1 MVRKY
6 KAWIIGAVVLL
17 AVVVGLAFALRPKPQ
32 PVADGTGKLHGKRN
46 LMIMGVD
53 KRSGDA
59 GRSDTLMVAMV
70 DPGKDKLSLLSVPRD
85 TLVSIPGHG
94 WDKIN
99 HAYAYGGH
107 QLSQITLENFLGLQ
121 ISHYILVD
129 FQGFVKLVD
138 AIGGVDIDV
147 EKDMQYTDPYDGE
160 TGLVI
165 SLHAGR
171 QHLDGTTAIQYVR
184 YRDEE
189 GDIGRVKRQQKFM
202 KAVFQ
207 KLSGT
212 NLLTRAP
219 EIARTLYQSI
229 DTDLSVTDLASL
241 LMTFARNV
249 SGESRLETEMVQGSP
264 AYLDD
269 ISYWIP
275 DMEALGRQV
284 ARMQGVKTGSGYTL
298 AARRAKEKYD
308 QLLGVNSTAEPS
320 KVREIR
326 IQNDQLKKSVEQSR
340 KLDLKRKGLPP
351 AGQAG
356 SSGAGSSSSLPPAP
370 KQRPLQATIVNCS
383 GSSQTGAQAAADAR
397 NAGFVVLSIT
407 TGNPMDQT
415 QVLINSGSSRAE
427 ERVGSLPFNYTL
439 LRGSVNPGSGDAVIY
454 VGKDYGK

>member
-6 KAWIIGAVVLL
+6 KAWIAGAVALL

-32 PVADGTGKLHGKRN
+32 TVADGSGKLHGKRN
-46 LMIMGVD
+46 ILIMGVD
-53 KRSGDA
+53 KRSGDV

-70 DPGKDKLSLLSVPRD
+70 DPGKDKVSLLSVPRD

-94 WDKIN
+94 WDKVN

-107 QLSQITLENFLGLQ
+107 QLSQKTLENFLGIQ
-121 ISHYILVD
+121 INNYVLVD

-147 EKDMQYTDPYDGE
+147 DKDMQYTDPYDGE

-165 SLHAGR
+165 NLHAGR
-171 QHLDGTTAIQYVR
+171 QHMDGTTAIQYVR

-189 GDIGRVKRQQKFM
+189 GDIGRVKRQQKFL

-207 KLSGT
+207 KLSST
-212 NLLTRAP
+212 NLVTRAP

-241 LMTFARNV
+241 LLTFAKNA
-249 SGESRLETEMVQGSP
+249 SGDARLETEMVQGSP

-284 ARMQGVKTGSGYTL
+284 ARLQGVQVGSGYTL
-298 AARRAKEKYD
+298 AAKQAKEKYD
-308 QLLGVNSTAEPS
+308 KLLGVNSTADTS
-320 KVREIR
+320 KVKEIR
-326 IQNDQLKKSVEQSR
+326 INNDQLKKSVEQSR
-340 KLDLKRKGLPP
+340 KLDLKRKSGTTGSG
-351 AGQAG
+351 AD
-356 SSGAGSSSSLPPAP
+356 SSGQTGTSSLPPAP
-370 KQRPLQATIVNCS
+370 KQKPLQVSIVNCS
-383 GSSQTGAQAAADAR
+383 GNPQAGASAAGDAR
-397 NAGFVVLSIT
+397 QVGFTVIGVTAGNI
-407 TGNPMDQT
+407 MERT
-415 QVLINSGSSRAE
+415 QVLINAGSREAE
-427 ERVGSLPFNYTL
+427 ERVENLPFDYRL
-439 LRGSVNPGSGDAVIY
+439 LQGAVSPGSGDVVIY
-454 VGKDYGK
+454 VGQDYGK